1 MLDINGVGEQI
12 RKMELRIASL
22 EAILGGV
29 IRRNCLLVDPEHV
42 VDLTLEAGESHNTE
56 DRA

>member
-22 EAILGGV
+22 EAILGDV

-42 VDLTLEAGESHNTE
+42 VDLTLEAGESHSTK
-56 DRA
+56 DQA